1 MKAKTHLSPWLL
13 VVLILIGTT
22 FTKFH
27 SQEILRIHKTDNTIV
42 LIPVSEIMSP
52 TFSGSSAVPEINTMT
67 DFEGN
72 VYKTVKIG
80 DQIWMAENL
89 RSSSYNDGTPI
100 LELAEGKD
108 WSSTQIGAFCWY
120 ANNEDTYNELYGK
133 LYNWNAVNSKKLA
146 PAGWRVPTDAD
157 WAILIEYLGGDKEAG
172 GKLKS
177 TDPLHWRQ
185 PNIGATNITGFS
197 AYTGMRYAT
206 GVFYGIQS
214 VSAFWSAS
222 EDFSKPVNA
231 WSRSL
236 SNGGAGVSRTSNN
249 KNSGFYIR
257 LVKE

>member
-1 MKAKTHLSPWLL
+1 
-13 VVLILIGTT
+13 
-22 FTKFH
+22 
-27 SQEILRIHKTDNTIV
+27 
-42 LIPVSEIMSP
+42 
-52 TFSGSSAVPEINTMT
+52 MT

-177 TDPLHWRQ
+177 TDPLLGGNPISCHKYHR
-185 PNIGATNITGFS
+185 FFCL
-197 AYTGMRYAT
+197 YRYA
-206 GVFYGIQS
+206 VCHWCYS
-214 VSAFWSAS
+214 MES
-222 EDFSKPVNA
+222 
-231 WSRSL
+231 SL
-236 SNGGAGVSRTSNN
+236 
-249 KNSGFYIR
+249 
-257 LVKE
+257 